1 MDPELK
7 KKIEEIQ
14 SLAAEGQKKHTE
26 MLEGKADK
34 TTVDKIAEEFAKL
47 SEIAQKNL
55 LEVEAEKKARE
66 ELELA
71 ISKMGANGSGAE
83 VKSSPEYIAEFSNYL
98 RYKSNVSP
106 EQQEAEF
113 KNLVMMANPQ
123 ATDRDIQQAK
133 ALLVGSNPDGGYF
146 VPVQQNMTLVKR
158 LFETSPL
165 RSVAEVLSCSSEAM
179 EFYLDDDEFTS
190 GWVAETDARTETE
203 TSKIGSV
210 EIAVNEQYAEPKA
223 TQKML
228 DDAMFNVEAWLNGK
242 ISDKFARTEN
252 TAFIT
257 GSGVKQPK
265 GILTYAD
272 WATLG
277 QYQRNALETRSTA
290 AASVFTGDDF
300 IDLQSDLLAGYRGTW
315 GMNRKT
321 WAQVLKL
328 KDAVDGNYL
337 LNPAM
342 LFSGALG
349 MQLLGDPVLLLND
362 MPDKADGVI
371 PVIYGDFREGYKI
384 LDRIG
389 IRIIRDPYTTKGYVK
404 FYTTKRTG
412 GGVVN
417 FQAIKRLKITAA

>member
-14 SLAAEGQKKHTE
+14 SLAAEGQRKHTE
-26 MLEGKADK
+26 VLEGKADK

-47 SEIAQKNL
+47 SEIAQKNV

-83 VKSSPEYIAEFSNYL
+83 VKSSPEYIAEFTNYL
-98 RYKSNVSP
+98 RYKTNVSP

-113 KNLVMMANPQ
+113 KNLVKMANPY

-146 VPVQQNMTLVKR
+146 VPVQQNMNIVKR
-158 LFETSPL
+158 LFETSPM
-165 RSVAEVLSCSSEAM
+165 RSVAEVLSCSTEAM
-179 EFYLDDDEFTS
+179 EFYLDDDEFSS
-190 GWVAETDARTETE
+190 GWVAETDTRSETD

-228 DDAMFNVEAWLNGK
+228 DDAMFNVEAWINGK
-242 ISDKFARTEN
+242 ISDKFARAEN
-252 TAFIT
+252 NAFINGT
-257 GSGVKQPK
+257 GVKQPK

-272 WATLG
+272 WTTLG
-277 QYQRNALETRSTA
+277 SYQRNALETRSTA
-290 AASVFTGDDF
+290 AVSEFDGNDF
-300 IDLQSDLLAGYRGTW
+300 IDLKSDLLAGYRGTW
-315 GMNRKT
+315 GMNSKT
-321 WAQVLKL
+321 WAEVLKL
-328 KDAVDGNYL
+328 QDENGQYL

-342 LFSGALG
+342 LFSGAVG
-349 MQLLGDPVLLLND
+349 MQLLGAPVLLMDDL
-362 MPDKADGVI
+362 PAVADGAV

-384 LDRIG
+384 LDKIG
-389 IRIIRDPYTTKGYVK
+389 IRLIRDPYTTKGYVK